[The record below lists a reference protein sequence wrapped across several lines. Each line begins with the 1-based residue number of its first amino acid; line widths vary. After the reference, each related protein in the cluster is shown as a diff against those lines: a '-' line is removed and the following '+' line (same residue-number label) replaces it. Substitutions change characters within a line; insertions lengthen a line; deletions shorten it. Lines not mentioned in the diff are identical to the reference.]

1 MKKKVEGQGGH
12 HLVEDQGGRHLPA
25 GESNVSS
32 ICGSLPP
39 KWLSLGLDSHPPKL
53 LLLGSESNLERK

>member
-1 MKKKVEGQGGH
+1 MKKKVEDQGGRH
-12 HLVEDQGGRHLPA
+12 LLVEDQGGRHLPA

-39 KWLSLGLDSHPPKL
+39 KWLSLGLDSLPPK
-53 LLLGSESNLERK
+53 